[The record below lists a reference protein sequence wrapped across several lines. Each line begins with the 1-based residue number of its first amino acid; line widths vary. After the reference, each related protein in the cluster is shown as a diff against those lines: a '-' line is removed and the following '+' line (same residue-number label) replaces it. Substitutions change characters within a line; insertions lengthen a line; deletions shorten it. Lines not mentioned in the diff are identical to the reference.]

1 MHQKEIIKIDR
12 NYVKQFV
19 QVSNYLNTKKRT
31 IIQIVQTLT
40 HFSKNGKFKESY
52 STQDILKLV
61 NKYIETLSDDV
72 HVLSV
77 LLLYSIQMVESLLK
91 DDMILFYE
99 IYERFDKL
107 NMFDSKHERD
117 LITGIDNIN
126 QNLSGVLIS
135 LDDLISQIHYTG
147 NDIIN
152 SIDEL
157 GYTFRDS
164 ANDIQTSLEK
174 VESSINTGNLIN
186 GIQTYQLYRM
196 NNRLG

>member
-1 MHQKEIIKIDR
+1 
-12 NYVKQFV
+12 
-19 QVSNYLNTKKRT
+19 
-31 IIQIVQTLT
+31 
-40 HFSKNGKFKESY
+40 
-52 STQDILKLV
+52 
-61 NKYIETLSDDV
+61 
-72 HVLSV
+72 
-77 LLLYSIQMVESLLK
+77 
-91 DDMILFYE
+91 MILFYE